1 MTINDAQMKQNK
13 FHSMVDALN
22 NYYPRAQNYI
32 KSKNSL
38 LNNAKN
44 VYKGREKIIEGFEQ
58 EIFLY
63 KGDVFKTKEE
73 ESEDKSEKES
83 EEEKIEKFIKYIEN
97 ESKNINYDLFK
108 KYFKFVVPSILIK
121 EWYKIKNRKKYNEL
135 VNVI

>member
-32 KSKNSL
+32 KAKNSL
-38 LNNAKN
+38 LNNTKN

-73 ESEDKSEKES
+73 ES

-121 EWYKIKNRKKYNEL
+121 ELYKIKNRKKYNEL